1 MKDYIG
7 LYRNIK
13 NQKLYKL
20 IDSCVVNSTNNAS
33 ANGSQQ
39 LMVLYKDER
48 GTKYV
53 REREE
58 FMQKFVETDI
68 RNWQS

>member
-1 MKDYIG
+1 MRDYIG

-20 IDSCVVNSTNNAS
+20 IDGHVVNATNGAN
-33 ANGSQQ
+33 ANGSEQ

-58 FMQKFVETDI
+58 FFEKFVET
-68 RNWQS
+68 NKKSF